1 MRQLLVL
8 FLLLLVCSCGS
19 ADKKDQSKNIFRY
32 NESAGIHS
40 FDPAFAKD
48 QARIWFCNQ
57 VYNSLVQLDDNLQV
71 KASIAKSWE
80 VSENG
85 LTYDFTL
92 RSDVKFHSPINR
104 LLSTE
109 DVLYSLNR
117 LVSDETASP
126 GAWVLN
132 SVENILALNDS
143 VIRLVLKETNP
154 AFLGLLSMQYCSILP
169 IESDTI
175 SNFFESPVG
184 TGLFHFQFHKENVK
198 LVLRKNETYFETD
211 DGVKLP
217 YLDAVAISF
226 IPDKQTAFLEFIKG
240 NFDFLSGI
248 DASYKDELLTLKGDL
263 QAKYVES
270 LNFTKQDY
278 LNTEYLGILMD
289 ENQENS
295 ALKNVKVRQ
304 ALNLG
309 FNRDLMM
316 QYLRNNI
323 GTPAHSGFIPK
334 GLPGYKLGIGYVFNP
349 DSAKILLEEA
359 GFPNA
364 KGIPAIHL
372 NTTSSYVDLCEYIQ
386 HAWQEIGF
394 EVVVNVNPPSTHRQ
408 QVSKSQLSIF
418 RGSWIADYAD
428 AENYLSLFYSKNH
441 SPNGPNYTHFTNV
454 EFDVLYEDALSIPEL
469 KDRIEL
475 YEKMDSI
482 LINQAAIIPLYYDNV
497 LRFSHK
503 NVKGLGSNA
512 MNLLDL
518 KRVKLIADE

>member
-8 FLLLLVCSCGS
+8 FLLLFVCSCGS
-19 ADKKDQSKNIFRY
+19 VDKEYQSKKIFSY
-32 NESAGIHS
+32 NESAGIQS

-57 VYNSLVQLDDNLQV
+57 VYNSLVQLDSNLQV
-71 KASIAKSWE
+71 IPSIAKSWE

-92 RSDVKFHSPINR
+92 RADVNFHHPISRN
-104 LLSTE
+104 LTID

-117 LVSDETASP
+117 LQAEETASP
-126 GAWVLN
+126 GAWVLG
-132 SVENILALNDS
+132 SVDDITALNDS
-143 VIRLVLKETNP
+143 VIRFVLKEANP

-169 IESDTI
+169 VESDYLP
-175 SNFFESPVG
+175 NFFEAPVG
-184 TGLFHFQFHKENVK
+184 TGPFYFQFHKENVK
-198 LVLRKNETYFETD
+198 LVLRKNESYFESD
-211 DGVKLP
+211 NGVLLP

-248 DASYKDELLTLKGDL
+248 DGSYKDEVLSLDGNLKP
-263 QAKYVES
+263 KYTNL

-289 ENQENS
+289 ENQQND
-295 ALKNVKVRQ
+295 ALKDLRVRQ

-309 FNRDLMM
+309 FDRDLMM

-334 GLPGYKLGIGYVFNP
+334 GLPGYKSDIGYSFNP
-349 DSAKILLEEA
+349 DSAKKLLVEA
-359 GFPNA
+359 GFPNGQ
-364 KGIPAIHL
+364 GIPSIHL

-386 HAWQEIGF
+386 HAWEEIGF

-408 QVSKSQLSIF
+408 QVSTSQLSIF

-441 SPNGPNYTHFTNV
+441 SPNGPNYTHFTNA
-454 EFDVLYEDALSIPEL
+454 EFDVLYEQCLSIPEL
-469 KDRIEL
+469 KNRILL

-482 LINQAAIIPLYYDNV
+482 IINEAAIIPLYYDKV

-518 KRVKLIADE
+518 KRVVLMDD